1 MNTVLFHN
9 KNFSVLFL
17 IMATCYGCFVHIYSC
32 MMLVLSLSMPS
43 LHVCARTCLSL
54 FAVTSIC
61 FESYD
66 ACKPV
71 VWSLPVAHSDEW
83 RFPVDHSD
91 GPKCICIV
99 I

>member
-1 MNTVLFHN
+1 
-9 KNFSVLFL
+9 
-17 IMATCYGCFVHIYSC
+17 
-32 MMLVLSLSMPS
+32 MPS

-61 FESYD
+61 FEAYD

-91 GPKCICIV
+91 GSKHICIV